1 MDLENDLFYMKKK
14 TFHLEYSGLYYNE
27 MLSHI
32 NLKKKITWE
41 NKKLQKKIHN
51 LKINSNLYQIYKS
64 KLEVEEDEQER
75 EKIKSKMECINL
87 FEGDFFKIYLYNFS

>member
-41 NKKLQKKIHN
+41 NKE
-51 LKINSNLYQIYKS
+51 LYIYITYI
-64 KLEVEEDEQER
+64 LR
-75 EKIKSKMECINL
+75 IP
-87 FEGDFFKIYLYNFS
+87 